1 MLVLIFIY
9 YFKGVLSISD
19 IKALLKP
26 ITEPYFGKDA
36 ELTLEDIYN
45 EVFSLESERLVHMK
59 EDVVKMFH
67 ESEKTFA
74 DVEDKDFLQKFSFIC
89 MLSYD
94 VYVKKLMIE
103 KIIDGMKSDST
114 EK

>member
-1 MLVLIFIY
+1 
-9 YFKGVLSISD
+9 
-19 IKALLKP
+19 
-26 ITEPYFGKDA
+26 
-36 ELTLEDIYN
+36 
-45 EVFSLESERLVHMK
+45 
-59 EDVVKMFH
+59 MFH

-103 KIIDGMKSDST
+103 KIIDEMKSDVS

>member
-1 MLVLIFIY
+1 M
-9 YFKGVLSISD
+9 SISD

-45 EVFSLESERLVHMK
+45 EVFSLESERLVNMK
-59 EDVVKMFH
+59 EDVAKMFH

-103 KIIDGMKSDST
+103 KIIDGMKSDSA